1 VIKIAV
7 DSICYHGPL
16 EAGKITIDEVVDQTA
31 EVGADALQLD
41 LHDVRTLELDDLSRL
56 RDRVAEKGVYMAA
69 HGGEIG
75 SPRHGL
81 TPETAIERVTT
92 WLERA
97 HMLGSPV
104 LRFHSGFYRSD
115 IDGSAEVI
123 EAERQYMMATLRAV
137 SPIAAD
143 YGMRLAVE
151 NTSDFVADEFL
162 SIFSEVQLPNVGIYL
177 DITNPL
183 VIYDEPVAAISKM
196 APLAIGGDVK
206 DFALESIWTE
216 DNFHRRG
223 FKVLFRYP
231 GEGVT
236 PIPLLL
242 GTLQKGIGDRDF
254 ILGIEGLDSW
264 PDVIDQPERLTRSVA
279 YLRSVIAANGN

>member
-7 DSICYHGPL
+7 DTICYHMPL
-16 EAGKITIDEVVDQTA
+16 EAGRITIDEIVDQTA
-31 EVGADALQLD
+31 QVGADALQLD
-41 LHDVRTLELDDLSRL
+41 LHDVRTLDLDELAKL
-56 RDRVAEKGVYMAA
+56 RKRVEDKGVVMAA

-75 SPRHGL
+75 SPRGGL
-81 TPETAIERVTT
+81 TPDDAIGRISF

-97 HMLGSPV
+97 NVLGSPI

-115 IDGSAEVI
+115 IGGAEAI
-123 EAERQYMMATLRAV
+123 EDERQYMMATLRAV
-137 SPIAAD
+137 SPIAAG
-143 YGMRLAVE
+143 YGIRLAVE
-151 NTSDFVADEFL
+151 NTSDFIADEFL
-162 SIFSEVQLPNVGIYL
+162 SIFDEVQLPNVGIYL

-183 VIYDEPVAAISKM
+183 VIYDEPVAAISRM
-196 APLAIGGDVK
+196 APLALGGDVK

-236 PIPLLL
+236 PIPLLI
-242 GTLQKGIGDRDF
+242 GTLQKAIGDRDF
-254 ILGIEGLDSW
+254 VLGIEGLDSW
-264 PDVIDQPERLTRSVA
+264 PDVIDQPERLARSIS
-279 YLRSVIAANGN
+279 YLRSVIGN